1 MSKILPE
8 INHVSLYQKETDGGW
23 RTNANNT
30 NYVSKNYA
38 LNPTFS
44 STAFSSIN
52 STSVE
57 SVDID
62 ITYIRPNS
70 ATIPV
75 NLYLGPTRS
84 NISNVT
90 NIPSSSTLYSSGFF
104 NFPASGDYSNPQ
116 SFPTLTLTGST
127 AQNFIGDLKNGK
139 LLYLYAPNGT
149 TSFVNIQSVTLTVTI
164 SSLNVYAYGNSGWQ
178 QVKTMYVHNGSTWQ
192 EVSNLYAYNGGWNQS
207 G

>member
-127 AQNFIGDLKNGK
+127 AQNFISDLKIAVSDK
-139 LLYLYAPNGT
+139 
-149 TSFVNIQSVTLTVTI
+149 
-164 SSLNVYAYGNSGWQ
+164 NSIYER
-178 QVKTMYVHNGSTWQ
+178 KIN
-192 EVSNLYAYNGGWNQS
+192 
-207 G
+207 